1 MQFKF
6 KIQPYQTEAARAVTD
21 VFAGQ
26 PNSGASLYLRDL
38 GRAVGGDGTE
48 ALPGFETQVQASEGY
63 ANAPI
68 VLGSATLLENIHKV
82 QRRNRI
88 IESSSLAAGPAPVN
102 LDVEMETG
110 TGKTYVYTKTMLE
123 LNRLYGWTKFIIVV
137 PSVAIREGVYKSLE
151 NTEQHFLSS
160 TARPSA
166 TLSTTAAVWVISTAS
181 RQVPISTSWSST
193 CRRSTRP

>member
-26 PNSGASLYLRDL
+26 PNSGASPYLRDL
-38 GRAVGGDGTE
+38 GRAADGDGTE

-68 VLGSATLLENIHKV
+68 ALGSATLLENIHKV

-88 IESSSLAAGPAPVN
+88 VESSSLATGPAPVN

-137 PSVAIREGVYKSLE
+137 PSVAIREGVYKSLK

-166 TLSTTAAVWVISTAS
+166 TLSTTALAWATSTGS
-181 RQVPISTSWSST
+181 RRVPISTSWSST
-193 CRRSTRP
+193 CRRSIRP

>member
-38 GRAVGGDGTE
+38 GRTVGGDGTA

-68 VLGSATLLENIHKV
+68 AL
-82 QRRNRI
+82 
-88 IESSSLAAGPAPVN
+88 
-102 LDVEMETG
+102 
-110 TGKTYVYTKTMLE
+110 
-123 LNRLYGWTKFIIVV
+123 
-137 PSVAIREGVYKSLE
+137 
-151 NTEQHFLSS
+151 
-160 TARPSA
+160 
-166 TLSTTAAVWVISTAS
+166 
-181 RQVPISTSWSST
+181 
-193 CRRSTRP
+193 

>member
-68 VLGSATLLENIHKV
+68 ALGSATLLENIHRAEENGV
-82 QRRNRI
+82 NP
-88 IESSSLAAGPAPVN
+88 AAIKRFKAEAYFARACKYAELLFFFGACCWPRP
-102 LDVEMETG
+102 
-110 TGKTYVYTKTMLE
+110 GK
-123 LNRLYGWTKFIIVV
+123 
-137 PSVAIREGVYKSLE
+137 P
-151 NTEQHFLSS
+151 
-160 TARPSA
+160 
-166 TLSTTAAVWVISTAS
+166 
-181 RQVPISTSWSST
+181 
-193 CRRSTRP
+193 